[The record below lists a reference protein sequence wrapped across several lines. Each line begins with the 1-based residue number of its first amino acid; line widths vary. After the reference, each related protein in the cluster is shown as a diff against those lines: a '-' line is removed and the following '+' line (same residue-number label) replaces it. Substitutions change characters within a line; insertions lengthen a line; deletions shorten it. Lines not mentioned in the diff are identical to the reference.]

1 MKSALLLFV
10 IIVFSPLVNPN
21 FARTEE
27 LRRILYGTTASPS
40 HLPIWV
46 AKDAGFFEK
55 AGLNV
60 EPVQVRGGSLITLAI
75 ITGDLPFSGAGAES
89 VVAARAAGGDV
100 VLLACPVDADP
111 VYLITRPEIK
121 SAQDLKGQASAVTRY
136 GSTTHFYLRAALKH
150 VGLNPERDMTI
161 LQLGAGPEMV
171 VALDRGAIA
180 AAALTTRYAIPFLQ
194 RGWPV
199 LVDLSTTDLV
209 YPSSCVTSSRA
220 FIKAEPKTTHEFL
233 RAYVAG
239 IHLIKKDLR
248 FAEKSFTKWMR
259 EKDAAITKKTVEAYA
274 RLFKAAPLR
283 AGQRNRERDSGFDQ
297 SPPRFQRI
305 PRLARAVPRKWTLG
319 EGAARQMK
327 RMEYWNDGVMG
338 RKPTLQYSI
347 TPLLQ
352 TPSGLLLPLQ
362 KLQPDPFGS
371 FKKANPPTVG
381 EHALF
386 ENLQTGGFNLRDFA
400 IEIVRVDGNVLQ
412 PVKLS

>member
-1 MKSALLLFV
+1 MKAAPLLFV
-10 IIVFSPLVNPN
+10 IIVLSLLVHPPS
-21 FARTEE
+21 ARAED

-40 HLPIWV
+40 HLPVWV
-46 AKDAGFFEK
+46 AKEAGYFEK
-55 AGLNV
+55 NGLNV

-150 VGLNPERDMTI
+150 VGLNPEKDMTI

-171 VALDRGAIA
+171 VALERGAIA

-220 FIKAEPKTTHEFL
+220 FIRAEPKTTHEFL
-233 RAYVAG
+233 RAYVRA

-248 FAEKSFTKWMR
+248 FAEKSFAKWMR
-259 EKDAAITKKTVEAYA
+259 EKDSTIARKTVEAYA
-274 RLFKAAPLR
+274 RLFKPAPIVPDKGIDNVIQDLVKAR
-283 AGQRNRERDSGFDQ
+283 PDFKQYIGWPEPFRENG
-297 SPPRFQRI
+297 
-305 PRLARAVPRKWTLG
+305 
-319 EGAARQMK
+319 
-327 RMEYWNDGVMG
+327 
-338 RKPTLQYSI
+338 
-347 TPLLQ
+347 PLEKVL
-352 TPSGLLLPLQ
+352 
-362 KLQPDPFGS
+362 KE
-371 FKKANPPTVG
+371 NP
-381 EHALF
+381 
-386 ENLQTGGFNLRDFA
+386 
-400 IEIVRVDGNVLQ
+400 
-412 PVKLS
+412 